1 MSSWRD
7 TEVSVVGSAPS
18 TMTKPSTI
26 GDILER
32 IRNGKWQKQASAIAE
47 NYSAVFEAA
56 TADGLADPVTVA
68 KEAVASAKKS
78 LPGFLFSGRFA
89 RRKAEALEA
98 HSGFLCVDLDNCASP
113 AALRA
118 KLAADEHI
126 QAAFVSPTGRG
137 IKALVRI
144 QADASC
150 HLATV
155 VPARNRGAREKARD

>member
-68 KEAVASAKKS
+68 KEAVASAKKR
-78 LPGFLFSGRFA
+78 LPGFLFLRPVSFPPQGGGARGAFRFSMRGPGQVRFA
-89 RRKAEALEA
+89 RRAPRE
-98 HSGFLCVDLDNCASP
+98 
-113 AALRA
+113 
-118 KLAADEHI
+118 
-126 QAAFVSPTGRG
+126 TGG
-137 IKALVRI
+137 
-144 QADASC
+144 
-150 HLATV
+150 
-155 VPARNRGAREKARD
+155 